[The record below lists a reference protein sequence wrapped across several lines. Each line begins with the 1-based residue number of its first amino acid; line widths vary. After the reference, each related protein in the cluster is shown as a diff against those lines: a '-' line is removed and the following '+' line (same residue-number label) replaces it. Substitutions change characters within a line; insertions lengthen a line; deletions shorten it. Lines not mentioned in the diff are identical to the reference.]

1 MIAFR
6 KALATLALLT
16 LLALQF
22 GCDRTR
28 APDASPAVKSP
39 PTPIETVAAS
49 APTEPPETT
58 NAPTAAS
65 KPATK
70 TPEPPAKPDRK
81 LSLDEIT
88 PVQAEQAIREALQLA
103 LTSSLEKLGAEGGFR
118 EDPNMR
124 LSMPDEWAR
133 IDSVVRKINH
143 ADIADA
149 FLNSLNGSA
158 EIAVRELSPL
168 VDDLVSNLPITD
180 PKSALTSAADAAT
193 QTLAAGSEKRL
204 RSAVEATLDAAF
216 KTADVESRKKALI
229 EKARFANPFTNIKG
243 VEELDLKRHAANQVV
258 ERIFVAIARQEHA
271 IRQDPSKLKSEI
283 GQSVFHATQ

>member
-1 MIAFR
+1 
-6 KALATLALLT
+6 
-16 LLALQF
+16 
-22 GCDRTR
+22 
-28 APDASPAVKSP
+28 
-39 PTPIETVAAS
+39 
-49 APTEPPETT
+49 
-58 NAPTAAS
+58 
-65 KPATK
+65 
-70 TPEPPAKPDRK
+70 
-81 LSLDEIT
+81 
-88 PVQAEQAIREALQLA
+88 
-103 LTSSLEKLGAEGGFR
+103 
-118 EDPNMR
+118 
-124 LSMPDEWAR
+124 
-133 IDSVVRKINH
+133 
-143 ADIADA
+143 
-149 FLNSLNGSA
+149 
-158 EIAVRELSPL
+158 LSPL